1 MPKKKQPTRKA
12 RFIRVVDPLTVG
24 PKGDRGPRGFK
35 GDRGPGGFKGD
46 KGEEGERGLQGWS
59 GGGGGRGPAGPPGP
73 PGGSGVPQSAT
84 LTRDSNGAV
93 QSVTVEGESAWVI
106 DRNPDGSV
114 AGLSNAVHDVA
125 VDRDEDDVVEGI
137 TVTEL

>member
-1 MPKKKQPTRKA
+1 MSEKKPTRKA
-12 RFIRVVDPLTVG
+12 RFRRVVDPLTVG
-24 PKGDRGPRGFK
+24 PKGDRGPRGAKGTK
-35 GDRGPGGFKGD
+35 GDDGPQGKQ
-46 KGEEGERGLQGWS
+46 GEEGERGLQGWS
-59 GGGGGRGPAGPPGP
+59 GGGGWASG
-73 PGGSGVPQSAT
+73 GGSDHEHVPQSAT